1 MRDYSKISPL
11 FWAGDT
17 GRRIRGAGK
26 DCQIAALYLL
36 SCPSSNMIG
45 LFYLPLATMAHE
57 TGLTKGAATKALQR
71 LADLDFAR
79 WDQRTESVFVME
91 MAAHQIGEPLSA
103 GDKRCKG
110 VEREWSAFKTSPF
123 YRPFYDRYAASFHLP
138 RPQNGRP
145 SKAPSKPLRSHE
157 QEQEQEHLPVQDGAN
172 QQGTS
177 DSVEGP
183 GAQIIP
189 MEGRAAR

>member
-17 GRRIRGAGK
+17 GRRIRDAGK

-57 TGLTKGAATKALQR
+57 TGLSKGTATKALQR

-79 WDQRTESVFVME
+79 WDERTETAFVME

-103 GDKRCKG
+103 ADKRCKG

-138 RPQNGRP
+138 KPQNGRP
-145 SKAPSKPLRSHE
+145 SKGPSKPLRSQE
-157 QEQEQEHLPVQDGAN
+157 QEQEQEHLPIQGCTNQDSTGV
-172 QQGTS
+172 
-177 DSVEGP
+177 SVEGS
-183 GAQIIP
+183 GAEIIAL
-189 MEGRAAR
+189 EGRMAR